1 MARIRHIALLTKD
14 TEKLAEFYKTSFGMG
29 VRLSNLDNLIAKTT
43 FAEITRSLE

>member
-1 MARIRHIALLTKD
+1 MPGGSSGY
-14 TEKLAEFYKTSFGMG
+14 ESNPKLHKSMG